1 MKKGKSS
8 NRVYDKVKS
17 WLFPKVLKSYPREAQ
32 ESNNNLNRTFWN
44 TRRLLIQIQGFLEN
58 EKLRIRIE
66 GNFTNNGLNHEGK
79 LYHFITPFC
88 KISLN
93 NDKRG
98 RYNITY
104 FLNPNLLEIIGDNY
118 GNILEARIYEL
129 VTDNEMKGFINAN
142 QLNCIYERYFNE
154 SLTIA
159 ETKPNYMVTITEKT
173 IS

>member
-1 MKKGKSS
+1 ML
-8 NRVYDKVKS
+8 NRVYDKVNS
-17 WLFPKVLKSYPREAQ
+17 WLYPKVLKYDPIEAQ
-32 ESNNNLNRTFWN
+32 ELNNNLIRTFWN

-79 LYHFITPFC
+79 LYHFIIPFC
-88 KISLN
+88 EISLN

-129 VTDNEMKGFINAN
+129 VTDNEMKGFINDN
-142 QLNCIYERYFNE
+142 PLNCIYERYFNE
-154 SLTIA
+154 LLTIA
-159 ETKPNYMVTITEKT
+159 ETESNYTVIITEKA
-173 IS
+173 IL